1 MAAMCQCACKRVSFL
16 TSIAD
21 HTDRG
26 RRENKDAFPEQSKL
40 PQNHNLLSK
49 EADELGHA
57 ASWVCDLISVQRREK
72 CHDLMLQIS
81 Y

>member
-1 MAAMCQCACKRVSFL
+1 MAAMCQCACKWVSFL

-21 HTDRG
+21 DTDRG

-40 PQNHNLLSK
+40 PQHHDLLSK

-57 ASWVCDLISVQRREK
+57 ASRVCNLISVQRQENAMICCIRFF
-72 CHDLMLQIS
+72 